1 MNTMKKLLTA
11 LLCGAMVLSMAACG
25 GSDSESA
32 EGTGSDDNKIYV
44 GTEAGFAPYEY
55 MSGDEVVGVDM
66 DIAQAIADAMGK
78 ELVIKNMDFDGALN
92 AVQQGQVD
100 FVAAAVSVDE
110 ERQKVMDFSHNY
122 VDSSDVVVVNA
133 SAGVVNTNEDIADKV
148 IGVQQGN
155 IADIWVTD
163 NYPDAEVKRYTKF
176 VQAAEDLK
184 NNKIDAIVMD
194 LYPAQELVA
203 ANPELKIL
211 DENNPLFVDQY
222 AIAVKKGNQE
232 LLDQIN
238 EVIDQLIADRF
249 LDMYDLDEHVEKIKD
264 VYRKRRD
271 VMLKTMEETF
281 PKEVKFT
288 HPEGGLFTWC
298 VLPEYMDAKV
308 LAQQCLEKKVA
319 YVPGGSFFPNGGKEN
334 HFRLN
339 YSCMPEDKIKEGITR
354 IAEVLK
360 ANLK

>member
-238 EVIDQLIADRF
+238 EVIDQLIADG
-249 LDMYDLDEHVEKIKD
+249 KI
-264 VYRKRRD
+264 
-271 VMLKTMEETF
+271 EE
-281 PKEVKFT
+281 FT
-288 HPEGGLFTWC
+288 ANHAT
-298 VLPEYMDAKV
+298 AK
-308 LAQQCLEKKVA
+308 
-319 YVPGGSFFPNGGKEN
+319 
-334 HFRLN
+334 
-339 YSCMPEDKIKEGITR
+339 
-354 IAEVLK
+354 
-360 ANLK
+360 